1 MRHDTFQ
8 LVNLQLREFVYFS
21 FYTVARLV
29 PPVSSFLFALLEFYG
44 LQLQHLSMHSL
55 VLVEIFVHFYEM
67 FICMRPSVILFM
79 FHVLRWSGKGSGQ
92 VLDPIHDAH

>member
-21 FYTVARLV
+21 FYTMARLV

-44 LQLQHLSMHSL
+44 L
-55 VLVEIFVHFYEM
+55 
-67 FICMRPSVILFM
+67 
-79 FHVLRWSGKGSGQ
+79 
-92 VLDPIHDAH
+92 